1 MQIRRR
7 QFLNEFDWFL
17 SILEKQ
23 DMATIASRFNVQIQG
38 FDKNI
43 QNAPV
48 IRLRNAIKEYLNNG
62 LLRKKKRALN
72 YQQMLNTIADEL
84 NLKSNTLEEFI
95 MQIELDNEIRPY
107 QAFAYLYINFQ
118 KIFEEKKDLLKGNM
132 ENNDF
137 IFKGLIEERTTKD
150 KIQSLINTQLG
161 KDEIYRNL
169 KSYENLLEKGELK
182 NDYYL
187 FREKIKGDVEILFK
201 ELIKC
206 PKEKLLL
213 VLFAFIIENENY
225 INPEYYYILK
235 EVKYSFENLKYKRE
249 ASEKEKIIE
258 NNKMLQ
264 LENDELI
271 TYKNRFIS
279 LKEDN
284 DNLKI
289 KISLLQS
296 NIKLLEEEQ
305 NTLKLASKNS
315 EILSTLI
322 NNLIKEKNFLII
334 TSEIAEFKN
343 TPLDVY
349 VREIKDFTEDKK
361 IKNLQPYR
369 DKILFFTRVSFETR
383 EWGKI
388 KIYLEKNK
396 LKYYELGHFDIA
408 SYMAEIIQFIYREE
422 LEYEFE
428 Y

>member
-1 MQIRRR
+1 M
-7 QFLNEFDWFL
+7 NEFDWFL